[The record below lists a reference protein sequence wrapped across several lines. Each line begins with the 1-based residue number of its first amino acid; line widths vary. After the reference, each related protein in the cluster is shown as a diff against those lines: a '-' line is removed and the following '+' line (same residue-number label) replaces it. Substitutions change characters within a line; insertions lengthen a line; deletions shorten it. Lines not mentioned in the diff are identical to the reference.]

1 MNDKNY
7 LLAIDNG
14 TQSVR
19 ALLFDLQGNLLGKGK
34 VELEAYY
41 SKHPGWAEQDPEYYW
56 AMLGE
61 ACRRLWDQVDI
72 DRGLIRGVSLTTQRG
87 TVIHVDAEGRPLRP
101 AILWL
106 DQRRAEVRERIRGPW
121 GWLFK
126 LVGAEGAVEH
136 FRAQAEVNWVA
147 QEQPE
152 IAAKTD
158 KVLLLSGFL
167 SHRLTGRFVDS
178 VGCCVAYLPFDY
190 KRLRWAAPRDWKW
203 QALAVRREQ
212 LPELFKPG
220 ERLGEISAEAS
231 RHTGIPQGL
240 PLIAAGAD
248 KACEVLGAGAL
259 EPTIACLSYGTT
271 ATINT
276 TRARYLETVP
286 LIPPYP
292 AAIPDHFNTEVM
304 IYRGYWMVNWFKR
317 EFGLREM
324 QQAREQGVEPEQLFD
339 ELVNGVPPGSMGLTL
354 QPYWSPGI
362 REPGLEAKGG
372 DDRFRRRAYPGTHLP
387 GHPRGPGLCPAPGQG
402 AHREAFG
409 HADRAPARGRRRLA
423 ERRGDATH
431 RRHLRPAGRAPACLR
446 GVRPGCGDRL
456 RGGARP
462 LSGRRQR
469 GGRDDPRRP
478 GFPAPGG
485 GPADLPAALWRGLPA
500 HVSPVA
506 PALPQHSRDYRL
518 PCLNR
523 APHFRPG
530 YAVNRQRQ
538 GHDEGFGSMDKDKV
552 LLVLHGKQAGNEEV
566 RAAVA
571 AQREAGRELAVRVT
585 WEDGD
590 ARRIVEE
597 ALAAGYATLVAGGG
611 DGTLREVAEA
621 LARGRGE
628 ASLAILPLGTAN
640 DFARA
645 AGIPLEPA
653 AALAL
658 LDQTARPIDLGEV
671 NGKLFLNMATGGFG
685 SKVTANTSEDLKKVL
700 GGAAYLLTGLTR
712 FSEVHA
718 AQGRFSAPDFQ
729 WEGEFLALGIGNG
742 RQAGGGHV
750 LCPQARVDDGLLDVS
765 ILPTPQD
772 MVGTLG
778 TLLGGGNGVESL
790 FVRARVPWLEVEAA
804 EGLDVNLDGE
814 PLEGRKLRFSVS
826 PGALRVHLPAGSP
839 LLREPP
845 RED

>member
-61 ACRRLWDQVDI
+61 ACRRLWAQVDI

-220 ERLGEISAEAS
+220 ERLGEI
-231 RHTGIPQGL
+231 
-240 PLIAAGAD
+240 
-248 KACEVLGAGAL
+248 
-259 EPTIACLSYGTT
+259 
-271 ATINT
+271 
-276 TRARYLETVP
+276 P

-304 IYRGYWMVNWFKR
+304 IYRGYWMVSWFKR

-362 REPGLEAKGG
+362 REPGLEAKGAMIGFG
-372 DDRFRRRAYPGTHLP
+372 DVHTRAHIYRAILEGLAYALRQGKERIEKRSGTP
-387 GHPRGPGLCPAPGQG
+387 
-402 AHREAFG
+402 
-409 HADRAPARGRRRLA
+409 
-423 ERRGDATH
+423 
-431 RRHLRPAGRAPACLR
+431 
-446 GVRPGCGDRL
+446 VVRL
-456 RGGARP
+456 R
-462 LSGRRQR
+462 
-469 GGRDDPRRP
+469 
-478 GFPAPGG
+478 
-485 GPADLPAALWRGLPA
+485 
-500 HVSPVA
+500 
-506 PALPQHSRDYRL
+506 
-518 PCLNR
+518 
-523 APHFRPG
+523 
-530 YAVNRQRQ
+530 
-538 GHDEGFGSMDKDKV
+538 
-552 LLVLHGKQAGNEEV
+552 
-566 RAAVA
+566 
-571 AQREAGRELAVRVT
+571 
-585 WEDGD
+585 
-590 ARRIVEE
+590 
-597 ALAAGYATLVAGGG
+597 VAGGG
-611 DGTLREVAEA
+611 SQSDAAMQLTADIFGLPAERPHVYEASGLGAAIDCAVGLGLYPDVASAVAGMTRVGRVFLPQAEA
-621 LARGRGE
+621 RQIYQRLY
-628 ASLAILPLGTAN
+628 
-640 DFARA
+640 
-645 AGIPLEPA
+645 
-653 AALAL
+653 
-658 LDQTARPIDLGEV
+658 GEV
-671 NGKLFLNMATGGFG
+671 YLRMYRQLRPLYRSIREITG
-685 SKVTANTSEDLKKVL
+685 
-700 GGAAYLLTGLTR
+700 Y
-712 FSEVHA
+712 
-718 AQGRFSAPDFQ
+718 
-729 WEGEFLALGIGNG
+729 
-742 RQAGGGHV
+742 
-750 LCPQARVDDGLLDVS
+750 
-765 ILPTPQD
+765 
-772 MVGTLG
+772 
-778 TLLGGGNGVESL
+778 
-790 FVRARVPWLEVEAA
+790 
-804 EGLDVNLDGE
+804 
-814 PLEGRKLRFSVS
+814 
-826 PGALRVHLPAGSP
+826 PA
-839 LLREPP
+839 
-845 RED
+845 

>member
-304 IYRGYWMVNWFKR
+304 IYRGYWMVSWFKR

-362 REPGLEAKGG
+362 REPGLEAKGAMIGFG
-372 DDRFRRRAYPGTHLP
+372 DVHTRAHIYRAILEGLAYALRQGKERIEKRSGTP
-387 GHPRGPGLCPAPGQG
+387 I
-402 AHREAFG
+402 
-409 HADRAPARGRRRLA
+409 
-423 ERRGDATH
+423 
-431 RRHLRPAGRAPACLR
+431 
-446 GVRPGCGDRL
+446 VRL
-456 RGGARP
+456 R
-462 LSGRRQR
+462 
-469 GGRDDPRRP
+469 
-478 GFPAPGG
+478 
-485 GPADLPAALWRGLPA
+485 
-500 HVSPVA
+500 
-506 PALPQHSRDYRL
+506 
-518 PCLNR
+518 
-523 APHFRPG
+523 
-530 YAVNRQRQ
+530 
-538 GHDEGFGSMDKDKV
+538 
-552 LLVLHGKQAGNEEV
+552 
-566 RAAVA
+566 
-571 AQREAGRELAVRVT
+571 
-585 WEDGD
+585 
-590 ARRIVEE
+590 
-597 ALAAGYATLVAGGG
+597 VAGGG
-611 DGTLREVAEA
+611 SQSDAAMQLTADIFGLPAE
-621 LARGRGE
+621 RPHVYE
-628 ASLAILPLGTAN
+628 ASGLGTAI
-640 DFARA
+640 DCAVGLGLYPDVASAVAGMTRVGRVFLPQAEARQ
-645 AGIPLEPA
+645 IYQRLY
-653 AALAL
+653 
-658 LDQTARPIDLGEV
+658 GEV
-671 NGKLFLNMATGGFG
+671 YLRMYRQLRPLYRSIREITG
-685 SKVTANTSEDLKKVL
+685 
-700 GGAAYLLTGLTR
+700 Y
-712 FSEVHA
+712 
-718 AQGRFSAPDFQ
+718 
-729 WEGEFLALGIGNG
+729 
-742 RQAGGGHV
+742 
-750 LCPQARVDDGLLDVS
+750 
-765 ILPTPQD
+765 
-772 MVGTLG
+772 
-778 TLLGGGNGVESL
+778 
-790 FVRARVPWLEVEAA
+790 
-804 EGLDVNLDGE
+804 
-814 PLEGRKLRFSVS
+814 
-826 PGALRVHLPAGSP
+826 PA
-839 LLREPP
+839 
-845 RED
+845 

>member
-1 MNDKNY
+1 M
-7 LLAIDNG
+7 
-14 TQSVR
+14 
-19 ALLFDLQGNLLGKGK
+19 
-34 VELEAYY
+34 
-41 SKHPGWAEQDPEYYW
+41 
-56 AMLGE
+56 
-61 ACRRLWDQVDI
+61 
-72 DRGLIRGVSLTTQRG
+72 
-87 TVIHVDAEGRPLRP
+87 
-101 AILWL
+101 
-106 DQRRAEVRERIRGPW
+106 
-121 GWLFK
+121 
-126 LVGAEGAVEH
+126 
-136 FRAQAEVNWVA
+136 
-147 QEQPE
+147 
-152 IAAKTD
+152 
-158 KVLLLSGFL
+158 
-167 SHRLTGRFVDS
+167 
-178 VGCCVAYLPFDY
+178 GCCVAYLPFDY

-304 IYRGYWMVNWFKR
+304 IYRGYWMVSWFKR

-362 REPGLEAKGG
+362 REPGLEAKGAMIGFG
-372 DDRFRRRAYPGTHLP
+372 DVHTRAHIYRAILEGLAYALRQGKERIEKRSGTPIVRLRVAGGGSQSDAAMQLTADIFGLP
-387 GHPRGPGLCPAPGQG
+387 V
-402 AHREAFG
+402 
-409 HADRAPARGRRRLA
+409 
-423 ERRGDATH
+423 
-431 RRHLRPAGRAPACLR
+431 RAPACLR

-469 GGRDDPRRP
+469 GGRDDPRLP

-485 GPADLPAALWRGLPA
+485 SPADLPAALWRGLPA

-597 ALAAGYATLVAGGG
+597 ALAVGYATLVAGGG

-658 LDQTARPIDLGEV
+658 LDQTARYDRPGRGERQAV
-671 NGKLFLNMATGGFG
+671 PQHGHWRLRFEGHG
-685 SKVTANTSEDLKKVL
+685 EYL
-700 GGAAYLLTGLTR
+700 GGP
-712 FSEVHA
+712 E
-718 AQGRFSAPDFQ
+718 
-729 WEGEFLALGIGNG
+729 EGSRRCRLP
-742 RQAGGGHV
+742 V
-750 LCPQARVDDGLLDVS
+750 DRVDPFFRSACRPGPFQRPGL
-765 ILPTPQD
+765 P
-772 MVGTLG
+772 VG
-778 TLLGGGNGVESL
+778 
-790 FVRARVPWLEVEAA
+790 RRVP
-804 EGLDVNLDGE
+804 
-814 PLEGRKLRFSVS
+814 R
-826 PGALRVHLPAGSP
+826 PGHR
-839 LLREPP
+839 
-845 RED
+845 